1 MKSSADGVQ
10 VGAGIRVP
18 PSSSRLS
25 RAWGVDFGLVKKEVS
40 RGNRFVDWKGKH
52 LLDVP
57 FDDVEDRYGA
67 PYYFIHR
74 ADLVDLLVKT
84 AEERPN
90 ITIRL
95 SSGVASYDFDGPSI
109 QLRSGEAIQG
119 DVIIVA
125 DGIKSSVRDT
135 INGRPLAPQDTG
147 DVAYR
152 ILVPAK
158 PLLDDPDMAHLVKNP
173 WAVHWMGP
181 EGRRCFEKLEAS

>member
-1 MKSSADGVQ
+1 MHRSANGVQ

-25 RAWGVDFGLVKKEVS
+25 RAWGVDFDLVKKEVS

-57 FDDVEDRYGA
+57 YDDVEDRYGA

-84 AEERPN
+84 TKGKPS

-95 SSGVASYDFDGPSI
+95 NSRVASYNFEEPSI
-109 QLRSGEAIQG
+109 QLSSGENIRG
-119 DVIIVA
+119 DMIIVA

-135 INGRPLAPQDTG
+135 INGRPLPPQDTG

-158 PLLDDPDMAHLVKNP
+158 PLLDDPDMAHLVENP

-181 EGRRCFEKLEAS
+181 EGRK